1 MNILV
6 LGGQGM
12 AGFMISS
19 YLSKKYPVS
28 TITREQL
35 DIEKGLDLPTDFD
48 YVINC
53 IGLLL
58 DSAKTNP
65 AKTMYV
71 NSYFPRYLEYF
82 YRDTDT
88 RVIHISTDCVFNGI
102 RGNYSEIDIPNEIG
116 VYGLSK
122 ALGEINNDKDLTL
135 RVSIIGPEIRPHSKR
150 SGLLNWLLT
159 NKETEVNGWVNAY
172 WNGITTLELAKCIDQ
187 YIQNPIISGI
197 YHPTNEAITKYSLLR
212 KINSKYNLN
221 KIVHETRNEKTINK
235 ILVNT
240 KGFFKVASYDEQLK
254 ELRPYII

>member
-6 LGGQGM
+6 LGGEGM
-12 AGFMISS
+12 AGWVIAS
-19 YLSKKYPVS
+19 YLSKKYKVS
-28 TITREQL
+28 VTTRKEL
-35 DIEKGLDLPTDFD
+35 DIEKNLDLPQGFD

-71 NSYFPRYLEYF
+71 NSYFPKYLEYF

-102 RGNYSEIDIPNEIG
+102 KGNYIESDFPDEIG

-159 NKETEVNGWVNAY
+159 TKESEINGWVNTY

-197 YHPTNEAITKYSLLR
+197 YHPTNEAITKYSLLI
-212 KINSKYNLN
+212 KINSVYNLN

-240 KGFFKVASYDEQLK
+240 KRFFKVASYDQQLK
-254 ELRPYII
+254 ELKEYI